1 MEQFDRPTDV
11 EREELFRMDLDGL
24 GITDRI
30 TNELVRLTGPRDSRP
45 GLTFSD
51 LRSKLLPDAL
61 CRAFPSRALTE
72 DDLIAAAKEVRPSP
86 VAGNG

>member
-1 MEQFDRPTDV
+1 
-11 EREELFRMDLDGL
+11 MDLDGL
-24 GITDRI
+24 SIKAQTI
-30 TNELVRLTGPRDSRP
+30 HELVRLTGQRDGRP

-72 DDLIAAAKEVRPSP
+72 DDLIAAAKEVRPLQW
-86 VAGNG
+86 